1 MRPNGAKAAYRGA
14 TRFQSQREREADIFR
29 QAIADLRAAPDPGS
43 VARARAMADNRR
55 LWNIVNTMMRDPG
68 NQISAELRAAILAV
82 GLAVQREMDK
92 REPDIEFLISVN
104 DNMAAGLEAG
114 QTVN

>member
-1 MRPNGAKAAYRGA
+1 MRPNEVKAAYRGA

-29 QAIADLRAAPDPGS
+29 QTVAALRGAADPKS

-55 LWNIVNTMMRDPG
+55 LWNIVNTLMRDPG
-68 NQISAELRAAILAV
+68 NLLPVDLRASILSV
-82 GLAVQREMDK
+82 GMTVQREMD
-92 REPDIEFLISVN
+92 RSEPDLDFLIRIN
-104 DNMAAGLEAG
+104 DSMAAALESG